1 MPAIL
6 IDNAH
11 LITPTQVIENGW
23 LAIQDGKI
31 SAFGSGHAP
40 SFPDLVQIIDATGQ
54 YLAPGFIDL
63 HAHGGAGYEAMDAT
77 PEALEAMAKLYAQ
90 HGVTSFLATTW
101 TAPQAQIT
109 AALQAIRNSQGPIE
123 GGATLLGAHLEG
135 PYLNPDKCG
144 AQDGR
149 QIRRAT
155 HEEAQ
160 PWLDMGVIKLLALA
174 PEFPENAWLI
184 QACRQ
189 RGIAVSAAHT
199 SADYRTMQRAV
210 EIGLSQTTHTFNAMT
225 GLHHREP
232 GTVGAALT
240 MSELVCE
247 LIADGI
253 HVHPAAMQV
262 LWACKGAHGI
272 ILITDAVRGAGMP
285 RDARYMQDGREVA
298 IKDAAYLPD
307 GTLAGSTLLFDE
319 GVRRFV
325 EATSTALWQV
335 WPITSRNAARAIG
348 VGHRKGSLEVGKDA
362 DLVLLS
368 PELEVEMTIVEGR
381 TVYQHPHAQINIR

>member
-1 MPAIL
+1 MPTLL
-6 IDNAH
+6 INNAH
-11 LITPTQVIENGW
+11 LITPTQMIENGW
-23 LAIQDGKI
+23 LAIHDGKI

-40 SFPDLVQIIDATGQ
+40 SFADLTQVIDATGQ

-63 HAHGGAGYEAMDAT
+63 HVHGGLSHEAMDAT
-77 PEALEAMAKLYAQ
+77 SEALRTMARLYAQ

-101 TAPQAQIT
+101 TATREQIT
-109 AALQAIRNSQGPIE
+109 AALQAVRDTQGPVE
-123 GGATLLGAHLEG
+123 YGATLLGAHLEG

-144 AQDGR
+144 AQDSK
-149 QIRRAT
+149 QIRRAAQ
-155 HEEAQ
+155 EEAQ

-174 PEFPENAWLI
+174 PEYPENRWLI

-189 RGIAVSAAHT
+189 QGITVSAAHT
-199 SADYRTMQRAV
+199 SADYRTMKQAV
-210 EIGLSQTTHTFNAMT
+210 EMGVSQITHTFNAMV

-240 MSELVCE
+240 MPELVCE
-247 LIADGI
+247 LIADGV
-253 HVHPAAMQV
+253 HVHSAAMQV

-272 ILITDAVRGAGMP
+272 ILVTDAVRGAGLP
-285 RDARYMQDGREVA
+285 QGTRYMQDGREV
-298 IKDAAYLPD
+298 IVKNAAYLPD

-319 GVRRFV
+319 GLRRFM
-325 EATSTALWQV
+325 EATNTNLWQV

-368 PELEVEMTIVEGR
+368 PELSVEMTIVEGR
-381 TVYQHPHAQINIR
+381 IVYQHPHAQISVS